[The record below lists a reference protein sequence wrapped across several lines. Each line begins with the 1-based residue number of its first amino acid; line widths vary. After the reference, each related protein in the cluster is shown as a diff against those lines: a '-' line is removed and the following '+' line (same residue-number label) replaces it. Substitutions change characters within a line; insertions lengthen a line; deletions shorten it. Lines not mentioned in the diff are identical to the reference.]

1 MEKEQFPVYV
11 AVTFEKGN
19 ALTAGE
25 AKNLALSLNKYAEA
39 EIEGIDVIIEELSA
53 DSAVRYGKPVCKMV
67 YDREIEVL
75 VDEGIAVGK
84 VQGFVRGWIY
94 GYLAL
99 KKAMQE
105 KYENKKI

>member
-1 MEKEQFPVYV
+1 MEEESFPVYV
-11 AVTFEKGN
+11 AVTFDKGD
-19 ALTAGE
+19 ALSAGE
-25 AKNLALSLNKYAEA
+25 AKNLSLSLNKYVDA
-39 EIEGIDVIIEELSA
+39 EIEGIDVIIEDVPGDPA
-53 DSAVRYGKPVCKMV
+53 KRYGKPVCKMI

-99 KKAMQE
+99 KKAMEE
-105 KYENKKI
+105 KFANKK